1 MKKSWSVTEA
11 IKLLGGEYDV
21 ETNVVKVPFP
31 LNSIRK
37 CGAYDYLKNHSRV
50 RVISKIEK

>member
-1 MKKSWSVTEA
+1 MRKIWSVIEA
-11 IKLLGGEYDV
+11 INLLGGEYDI
-21 ETNVVKVPFP
+21 ETNAVKVPFP
-31 LNSIRK
+31 LNSVRK

>member
-1 MKKSWSVTEA
+1 MKKMWSVTEA
-11 IKLLGGEYDV
+11 IKAVEGEFDP

-37 CGAYDYLKNHSRV
+37 CGAFDFLKNHSRI
-50 RVISKIEK
+50 RVISIIKK

>member
-1 MKKSWSVTEA
+1 MRKIWSVTEA